1 MIKFGTSGFR
11 GIIGDN
17 FTKESVQRVAYAVAM
32 LIKKEKVENAIIDI
46 GFDNRFMA
54 GDFAKWVAE
63 VLAFYKIKINFYSIP
78 TPTPTIAYLS
88 KKHTFGI
95 VLTAS
100 HNPYFYN
107 GIKVFKQ
114 SGEVNDK
121 YAEKIEKIANNMDY
135 TKIKSITFDEG
146 VKKGIIKLTKNTNS
160 YQKNVIS
167 YINKDNLLKYN
178 PKVLFNAMHG
188 NSSLVVR
195 EICDKLGFTNYEIM
209 KENID
214 PYFEGGLPA
223 PYLKNLI
230 DQKERVVKENFD
242 IGIAFDGDSDRVTI
256 IDKSGQIYDCN
267 YILPAVY
274 EYFVKVKGYSGG
286 VAHNGAFSSLISLIA
301 KDLNEKEIITK
312 VGFKNVAEAFQN
324 TTAFMGGETN
334 GISLKEHIYG
344 KDGIFAG
351 FVVLDLISYYQKTFK
366 EILTET
372 TQKFHFP
379 SCVIEFAYPITLEK
393 KAEINEQV
401 FIKKELPKLDKKI
414 VSTNY
419 NDGLKINFEN
429 NYWAAIRFSG
439 NELVVRI
446 FTEMENLENSNKMVA
461 KLEKF
466 IGVKERQ

>member
-1 MIKFGTSGFR
+1 
-11 GIIGDN
+11 
-17 FTKESVQRVAYAVAM
+17 
-32 LIKKEKVENAIIDI
+32 
-46 GFDNRFMA
+46 
-54 GDFAKWVAE
+54 
-63 VLAFYKIKINFYSIP
+63 
-78 TPTPTIAYLS
+78 
-88 KKHTFGI
+88 
-95 VLTAS
+95 
-100 HNPYFYN
+100 
-107 GIKVFKQ
+107 
-114 SGEVNDK
+114 
-121 YAEKIEKIANNMDY
+121 
-135 TKIKSITFDEG
+135 
-146 VKKGIIKLTKNTNS
+146 
-160 YQKNVIS
+160 
-167 YINKDNLLKYN
+167 
-178 PKVLFNAMHG
+178 
-188 NSSLVVR
+188 
-195 EICDKLGFTNYEIM
+195 
-209 KENID
+209 
-214 PYFEGGLPA
+214 
-223 PYLKNLI
+223 
-230 DQKERVVKENFD
+230 
-242 IGIAFDGDSDRVTI
+242 
-256 IDKSGQIYDCN
+256 
-267 YILPAVY
+267 
-274 EYFVKVKGYSGG
+274 
-286 VAHNGAFSSLISLIA
+286 
-301 KDLNEKEIITK
+301 
-312 VGFKNVAEAFQN
+312 
-324 TTAFMGGETN
+324 MGGETN